1 MLIEFSI
8 GNFKSYKD
16 ISTISLL
23 ASSDSTHLTTNVV
36 DYPLQSAQKDRRM
49 NILKSAVLYGAN
61 ASGKSNLFDALKFV
75 KYFVFNSSKNMQ
87 VSETIPTETCKV
99 STSSESEPS
108 HFELIFTHEKI
119 LYRYGFDVNSEKVVN
134 EWLFFSP
141 KGKEAKLF
149 IREGQNFQLGEY
161 FKEGK
166 GLDEKTRENA
176 LFLSVCAQFNGEIST
191 KVLKWFSSFNVISG
205 IEDKSYLKFTL
216 DQLGNEIFLNE
227 LKNFLQIADVGIEDI
242 NFEQRSVDID
252 EIPDEIK
259 DLFLKNKLMGK
270 NKVDSI
276 KEDIKVKA
284 IENKFRFMH
293 RQFDR
298 KGQPGQVV
306 PFTLEE
312 ESQGTQKLF
321 ALSGPLIDTLKY
333 GKTLFIDE
341 LDTRLHPLITQFILR
356 LFHSEEKNPN
366 NAQLICATHDVQF
379 LSNRIFRRDQIWFT
393 EKNKYNVTDLYSLSD
408 YSVRKDA
415 TFNKDYILGKYGA
428 VPYVSDRSVL
438 YGTKNESEEE
448 E

>member
-23 ASSDSTHLTTNVV
+23 ASSDTTHLKSNVV
-36 DYPLQSAQKDRRM
+36 DYPLQSAQKNRKM

-87 VSETIPTETCKV
+87 VSENIPTEPCRV
-99 STSSESEPS
+99 STFSDSEPS
-108 HFELIFTHEKI
+108 HFELIFSHEKI
-119 LYRYGFDVNSEKVVN
+119 LYRYGFDVSSEKVVN

-149 IREGQNFQLGEY
+149 VREGQNFQLGEY

-176 LFLSVCAQFNGEIST
+176 LFLSVCAQFNGDIST
-191 KVLKWFSSFNVISG
+191 KVLRWFSSFNVISG

-259 DLFLKNKLMGK
+259 
-270 NKVDSI
+270 
-276 KEDIKVKA
+276 VKA

-293 RQFDR
+293 RQFDQD
-298 KGQPGQVV
+298 GQSAEMI
-306 PFTLEE
+306 PFTLEQ
-312 ESQGTQKLF
+312 ESQGTRKLF

-356 LFHSEEKNPN
+356 LFHSDEKNPN
-366 NAQLICATHDVQF
+366 NAQLICATHDVQL

-408 YSVRKDA
+408 YTVRKDA

-438 YGTKNESEEE
+438 YGTESEPEE
-448 E
+448 AK

>member
-23 ASSDSTHLTTNVV
+23 ASSDTTHLKSNVV
-36 DYPLQSAQKDRRM
+36 DYPLQSAQKNRRM

-87 VSETIPTETCKV
+87 VSENIPTEPCRV
-99 STSSESEPS
+99 STFSDSEPS
-108 HFELIFTHEKI
+108 HFELIFSYEKI
-119 LYRYGFDVNSEKVVN
+119 LYRYGFDVSSEKVVN

-149 IREGQNFQLGEY
+149 VREGQNFQLGEY

-176 LFLSVCAQFNGEIST
+176 LFLSVCAQFNGDIST
-191 KVLKWFSSFNVISG
+191 KVLRWFSSFNVISG

-259 DLFLKNKLMGK
+259 
-270 NKVDSI
+270 
-276 KEDIKVKA
+276 VKA

-293 RQFDR
+293 RQFDQD
-298 KGQPGQVV
+298 GQSAEMI
-306 PFTLEE
+306 PFTLEQ
-312 ESQGTQKLF
+312 ESQGTRKLF

-356 LFHSEEKNPN
+356 LFHSDEKNPN
-366 NAQLICATHDVQF
+366 NAQLICATHDVQL

-408 YSVRKDA
+408 YTVRKDA

-438 YGTKNESEEE
+438 YGTESEPEE
-448 E
+448 AK